1 MRFLR
6 AIAAIA
12 VGWAAALVVG
22 AAVGLSLTSGTLG
35 AASLS
40 TPRCTNAA
48 LSVLP
53 NLTASTVASV
63 TVGTLPAACAT
74 ATLQVAVDN
83 GTTSSTGSAAVPAG
97 GGNVT
102 VTLAVPVALTTT
114 FRTDL
119 VLVGP

>member
-1 MRFLR
+1 MRFLKG
-6 AIAAIA
+6 AAAIIA
-12 VGWAAALVVG
+12 GWAAALLVG
-22 AAVGLSLTSGTLG
+22 AAAGLTLTAATLG

-40 TPRCTNAA
+40 IPRCTNAA

-53 NLTASTVASV
+53 NLSTSTVASV

-83 GTTSSTGSAAVPAG
+83 GTTSSTGSATAPAG
-97 GGNVT
+97 GGSVT
-102 VTLAVPVALTTT
+102 VTLAVPVALTTSV
-114 FRTDL
+114 RTDL